1 MYLSSQQ
8 ICHLAFPTALVLREQ
23 KCGKFQNG
31 SQGAAGL
38 RLKRSLGGSRKWFLV
53 KKLDAL
59 LDGFMDR
66 LDDSEDVVKAYYCF
80 INRIK
85 GGRKGGE
92 VGGRK
97 ERRKERWKKRLKG
110 RRREK
115 GRNSKWGEE
124 TQDPNTKQN

>member
-85 GGRKGGE
+85 GGRKGGKKE
-92 VGGRK
+92 GKMEEKTEGQKEGEREELQMGG
-97 ERRKERWKKRLKG
+97 KKLRIQIQ
-110 RRREK
+110 
-115 GRNSKWGEE
+115 SKI
-124 TQDPNTKQN
+124 KQFF